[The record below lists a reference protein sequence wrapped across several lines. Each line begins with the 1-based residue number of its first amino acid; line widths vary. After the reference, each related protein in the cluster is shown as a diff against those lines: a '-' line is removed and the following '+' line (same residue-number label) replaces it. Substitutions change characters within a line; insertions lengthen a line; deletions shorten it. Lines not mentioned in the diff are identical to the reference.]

1 MKTLNISERVLLDI
15 INRSDNFSVYN
26 ASLILGCNS
35 NEIMDMIVSLEKKRY
50 IKRFENDI
58 KITEKGLEMCLPE
71 SDFSLE
77 VNDEDNSEDIYAY
90 SWIDSKYIPMEED
103 FLDKS

>member
-35 NEIMDMIVSLEKKRY
+35 NEIMDMIVSLEKKS
-50 IKRFENDI
+50 ILNDLRMI
-58 KITEKGLEMCLPE
+58 LK
-71 SDFSLE
+71 
-77 VNDEDNSEDIYAY
+77 
-90 SWIDSKYIPMEED
+90 
-103 FLDKS
+103 